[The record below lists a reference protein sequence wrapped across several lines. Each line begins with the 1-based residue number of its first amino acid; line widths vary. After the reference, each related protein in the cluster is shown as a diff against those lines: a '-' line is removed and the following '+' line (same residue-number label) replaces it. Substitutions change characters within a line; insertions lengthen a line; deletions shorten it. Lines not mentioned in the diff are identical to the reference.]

1 MLEME
6 SMESKEDVQSTGVPQ
21 SVLLLCLAV
30 TRVTSTS
37 ALFLISLSKL
47 LLSLCPQMCD
57 AGIENPKKNVW
68 LNKSIYP
75 LNKTLL
81 LGKKVKN
88 TFLLKR
94 QNPKKNVFT
103 LKISPPTDGHTEN

>member
-37 ALFLISLSKL
+37 ALFLISLET
-47 LLSLCPQMCD
+47 
-57 AGIENPKKNVW
+57 AAANG
-68 LNKSIYP
+68 
-75 LNKTLL
+75 
-81 LGKKVKN
+81 
-88 TFLLKR
+88 
-94 QNPKKNVFT
+94 FT
-103 LKISPPTDGHTEN
+103 TAAK